1 MSAAHKHLAWMQR
14 PERGHEIWI
23 RVLAFGAR
31 TSGRRFTRLFLYP
44 VAAWFWIRTPAARL
58 DSARYLGR
66 VLNEPITARHTFQH
80 YLAFAATILDR
91 MYFLQGRRDL
101 FELEIFGRETLFARL
116 AEERGVFMVGAH
128 MGSVESL
135 RAIGPRQAG
144 RRVTMAMFEKNAQQI
159 GRFLRAIDPSLQDDI
174 VALDRPGAIMV
185 LHERLM
191 RGDMVGLLADRS
203 FGPETTIPVP
213 FLGTEAP
220 FPSGSFRMA
229 SVMRCPVVMMAGLY
243 LGGNRYQLHFVPVA
257 DFSNVGRGPERQVA
271 VTAAVQAFAVT
282 LERFCRLAPYNWFN
296 FYDFWKTHDES
307 VLTAPGSQK
316 PGETVSSL

>member
-1 MSAAHKHLAWMQR
+1 MNGVEWTER
-14 PERGHEIWI
+14 PERGSEWLMYLML
-23 RVLAFGAR
+23 RVTNWVGRPSARLLLWPIAAFFWLR
-31 TSGRRFTRLFLYP
+31 TP
-44 VAAWFWIRTPAARL
+44 VARA
-58 DSARYLGR
+58 DSARYLARILGR
-66 VLNEPITARHTFQH
+66 PVGWRDTYRHYRT
-80 YLAFAATILDR
+80 FAATILDR
-91 MYFLQGRRDL
+91 VFFLSGREDEFDIQIVGEEHLLKSLQGK
-101 FELEIFGRETLFARL
+101 T
-116 AEERGVFMVGAH
+116 GVILVGAH